1 VSATSGGIPDPFAFW
16 REEFERMFRAGT
28 EVTDPAGLARQ
39 LTGSLQ
45 QQAEFQSTALRQQ
58 RELLT
63 QLLQPLRSQA
73 DFLHDAAEPMRQLSE
88 LYRQAAE
95 LLERQAG
102 LFEQAAAPI
111 RSQAEVFDRLL
122 GLSDADDGDDG
133 ASDR

>member
-1 VSATSGGIPDPFAFW
+1 
-16 REEFERMFRAGT
+16 MFRAGT

-45 QQAEFQSTALRQQ
+45 QQAEFQRTALRQQ

-88 LYRQAAE
+88 LYRQAAA

-111 RSQAEVFDRLL
+111 RNQAELFDRLL
-122 GLSDADDGDDG
+122 GPSSADDDDS
-133 ASDR
+133 APER